1 MKKCILSILSFAF
14 ASVVIAQNDSV
25 EYYTPSKA
33 KLTATDR
40 VSASISMG
48 AGVSFLNTT
57 KNTAY
62 TTFIA
67 PKIGYQLTPKFKL
80 NIGLMHYSITGNT
93 FTMLNQNEAL
103 FNSSKKTISGNL
115 LFVEGQY
122 KLNKKMIL
130 SGAVMY
136 DANGFNPN
144 KKDNYKAASIGLEY
158 KTSKHTSL
166 KFETTISAGQGNY
179 YNNQNPYSTGG
190 FNTFGTGFS
199 SGNSIFR

>member
-1 MKKCILSILSFAF
+1 MKKLISSILSFAF
-14 ASVVIAQNDSV
+14 ASIVIAQNDSV
-25 EYYTPSKA
+25 EYYTPSKV
-33 KLTATDR
+33 KLSVKDR

-48 AGVSFLNTT
+48 AGISFLNTT
-57 KNTAY
+57 KNAAY

-93 FTMLNQNEAL
+93 FWALNQNEAL
-103 FNSSKKTISGNL
+103 FNSSKKTVSGNL

-130 SGAVMY
+130 SGAVLY
-136 DANGFNPN
+136 DANGFNTT
-144 KKDNYKAASIGLEY
+144 KKDNYKVASFGLEY
-158 KTSKHTSL
+158 KTSEHTSL

-179 YNNQNPYSTGG
+179 NNNQNPYYTNG
-190 FNTFGTGFS
+190 FNTFGTG
-199 SGNSIFR
+199 NSIFR

>member
-1 MKKCILSILSFAF
+1 MKKFILSILSLAF
-14 ASVVIAQNDSV
+14 ATIVSAQNDSI

-33 KLTATDR
+33 KLTAIDR

-48 AGVSFLNTT
+48 TGISFLNTT

-93 FTMLNQNEAL
+93 FTMLNQNETL
-103 FNSSKKTISGNL
+103 FNSGKKTVSGNL

-136 DANGFNPN
+136 DANGFNTN

-158 KTSKHTSL
+158 KTSEHTSL

-190 FNTFGTGFS
+190 FNTFGSDFS
-199 SGNSIFR
+199 NGNSIFR